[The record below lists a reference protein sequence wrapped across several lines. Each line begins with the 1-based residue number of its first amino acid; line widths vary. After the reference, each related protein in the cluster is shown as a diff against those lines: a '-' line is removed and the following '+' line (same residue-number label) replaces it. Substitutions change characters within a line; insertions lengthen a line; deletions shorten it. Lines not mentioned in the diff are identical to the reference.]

1 MYATSFATEIDQLT
15 NGAIPVRQT
24 QKNTLRQDF
33 KQQNQQMNRPIKAS
47 SDDSPIGTFILE
59 SLMGF
64 GFPGLSAMFNTFG
77 PCDIA
82 EFYDQSRWAMGGGS
96 SAKQTPFLQ
105 KNNKGQPIP
114 GMMSPVR
121 RKKSL
126 LNFIL
131 G

>member
-24 QKNTLRQDF
+24 QKNRLRHDF
-33 KQQNQQMNRPIKAS
+33 GRQNDQSHRPIKVS
-47 SDDSPIGTFILE
+47 SEDSPIGSFILE

-64 GFPGLSAMFNTFG
+64 AFPGLSAMFNTFG

-82 EFYDQSRWAMGGGS
+82 EFYDQSRWAIGGRS
-96 SAKQTPFLQ
+96 PAKQTSFLQ
-105 KNNKGQPIP
+105 KNNRGQPMP
-114 GMMSPVR
+114 GLMAPVR
-121 RKKSL
+121 QRKSL